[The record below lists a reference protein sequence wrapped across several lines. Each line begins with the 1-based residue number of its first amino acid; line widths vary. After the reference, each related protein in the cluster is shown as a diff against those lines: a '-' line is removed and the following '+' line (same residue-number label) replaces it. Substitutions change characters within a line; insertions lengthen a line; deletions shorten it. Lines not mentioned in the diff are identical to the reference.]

1 MQKNENPHKH
11 EIEWVKRLPGV
22 IKALNAGT
30 KKAPPIVTRPNSAL
44 DLLRKPTSSMCEQ
57 SISKV
62 QIYRNDICL
71 SYRLHTNYTMQVTV
85 GGVDVRVTMSK
96 FNNRKYIS
104 RKDRLH
110 MFIV

>member
-1 MQKNENPHKH
+1 MQKNENPHKYK
-11 EIEWVKRLPGV
+11 IEWVKRLPRV

-44 DLLRKPTSSMCEQ
+44 DLLRQCTSSMCKQ

-71 SYRLHTNYTMQVTV
+71 NYILHTNYTMQFTV
-85 GGVDVRVTMSK
+85 GGVDVTMSK
-96 FNNRKYIS
+96 FNNQKNIS
-104 RKDRLH
+104 RKDMLH